1 MKGFG
6 LLPAL
11 IRRASS
17 LSKQKFIRSSH
28 SLADS
33 SGVASSFFDQKK
45 DESLVYKHKLLYQ
58 RPDTIEVMKFQQPYY
73 NSVSFIGS
81 VLFPPR
87 LVNSSSNLGAYTWL
101 QVRYPKDPDTNFRI
115 FLNFWNKMAEI
126 SLKHVQKDDTI
137 FVSGRLG
144 TMTKVDLS
152 GNETKTFKLV
162 VNELNF
168 VENYPYS
175 ETKESEK
182 PGLKVVSEDGDG
194 ECPVYV
200 IPRSANAED
209 SSCKEEKVDRLR
221 LWQIFFANPR
231 EWRDN
236 RERKKTNP
244 KLPDF
249 SHKYTN
255 EALWFKASDPSWVR
269 RQIEQYDSEQVLRGL
284 AKSHTRK
291 SFGDY
296 LG

>member
-6 LLPAL
+6 LLPSL
-11 IRRASS
+11 FRIRRVSLLSTQKYVRFSS
-17 LSKQKFIRSSH
+17 

-33 SGVASSFFDQKK
+33 PGG
-45 DESLVYKHKLLYQ
+45 ESLVYKHKLLYQ
-58 RPDTIEVMKFQQPYY
+58 RPDTIEIVKFQQPYY

-101 QVRYPKDPDTNFRI
+101 QVKYPKDPETNFRI
-115 FLNFWNKMAEI
+115 FLSFWNKMAEI
-126 SLKHVQKDDTI
+126 SMQHVQKNDTI
-137 FVSGRLG
+137 YVSGRLG
-144 TMTKVDLS
+144 SMTKVDLS
-152 GNETKTFKLV
+152 GNEIKTFKLA

-168 VENYPYS
+168 VENYPYC
-175 ETKESEK
+175 EPKESEE
-182 PGLKVVSEDGDG
+182 PALKIVSEDGDVA
-194 ECPVYV
+194 CPVYAV
-200 IPRSANAED
+200 SQD

-236 RERKKTNP
+236 RERKKKNP

-255 EALWFKASDPSWVR
+255 EALWFKANDPSWVR

-284 AKSHTRK
+284 AKSSTRK
-291 SFGDY
+291 RFGEY

>member
-11 IRRASS
+11 MRRVSS
-17 LSKQKFIRSSH
+17 LLSKQKFVRFSS
-28 SLADS
+28 SLEDIP
-33 SGVASSFFDQKK
+33 GVANSFDQKK

-58 RPDTIEVMKFQQPYY
+58 RPDTIAIMKFQEPDY

-87 LVNSSSNLGAYTWL
+87 LVNSSSSLGVYTWL
-101 QVRYPKDPDTNFRI
+101 EVKYPILIP
-115 FLNFWNKMAEI
+115 I
-126 SLKHVQKDDTI
+126 S
-137 FVSGRLG
+137 G

-152 GNETKTFKLV
+152 GNETKTLKDF
-162 VNELNF
+162 NF
-168 VENYPYS
+168 VENYPYC

-200 IPRSANAED
+200 VPRSSNVED

-236 RERKKTNP
+236 REREKTNP

-255 EALWFKASDPSWVR
+255 EALWFKANDPSWVR
-269 RQIEQYDSEQVLRGL
+269 RQIERYDSEQVLRGF
-284 AKSHTRK
+284 AKSYTRK